1 MWRRV
6 LGGLPVAALIA
17 GAFVWAPAAS
27 AKDVTITSFDGT
39 KIVGHW
45 FVGKGVGAN
54 SPAPTILDGPGWS
67 QPGDTSTS
75 DTPGAGAIFGVP
87 GISNF
92 INHGYNVLT
101 WDPRGFG
108 QSGGTVEI
116 DDPRYE
122 GRDVQALIDWVAK
135 QPEAQLDQSC
145 SQTKGKRRAKSRKRR
160 SSESTRSPRPSPG
173 TRCSPASSPNR
184 TSSSA
189 GAPC

>member
-1 MWRRV
+1 
-6 LGGLPVAALIA
+6 
-17 GAFVWAPAAS
+17 
-27 AKDVTITSFDGT
+27 
-39 KIVGHW
+39 
-45 FVGKGVGAN
+45 
-54 SPAPTILDGPGWS
+54 
-67 QPGDTSTS
+67 
-75 DTPGAGAIFGVP
+75 VP

-116 DDPRYE
+116 DDPRNE

-145 SQTKGKRRAKSRKRR
+145 SQTKRKRRAKSRKRGSKSR
-160 SSESTRSPRPSPG
+160 VTCATSPNDPTIG
-173 TRCSPASSPNR
+173 MAGASYGGGIQLVSAALDKRIDAIAPTIAWHSLLTSLFPNR

>member
-6 LGGLPVAALIA
+6 GGIA
-17 GAFVWAPAAS
+17 GAALAMSAFVSAPAAV

-39 KIVGHW
+39 KIVAHW
-45 FVGKGVGAN
+45 FPGKGVDSS
-54 SPAPTILDGPGWS
+54 SPSPTILDGPGWS

-92 INHGYNVLT
+92 ISHGYNVLT

-122 GRDVQALIDWVAK
+122 ARDVEALIDWVAK
-135 QPEAQLDQSC
+135 QPEAQLDQS
-145 SQTKGKRRAKSRKRR
+145 
-160 SSESTRSPRPSPG
+160 
-173 TRCSPASSPNR
+173 
-184 TSSSA
+184 
-189 GAPC
+189 